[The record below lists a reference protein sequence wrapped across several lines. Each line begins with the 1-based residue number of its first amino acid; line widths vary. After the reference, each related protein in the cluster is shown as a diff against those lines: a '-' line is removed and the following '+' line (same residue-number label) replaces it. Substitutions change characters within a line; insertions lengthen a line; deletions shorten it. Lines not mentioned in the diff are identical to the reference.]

1 MARLS
6 LTLLGGFQARLEPG
20 SAIALPTRKSQALL
34 AYLTLPLGRAHPRDK
49 PAALLWGGIREES
62 ARASL
67 RQALFSIRKALGEA
81 ESVLRQDGDSLALDA
96 EAVEVDAALFER
108 AVKQG
113 TPEALARAV
122 ELYGGDL
129 LRGFVLDE
137 APFEEW
143 VLGERERL
151 RELALEALARLLAHH
166 GKSGATEAA
175 VPTALRLLPLRP
187 VQEPVHPAL
196 FVLHPEAGRRGT

>member
-1 MARLS
+1 MARLH
-6 LTLLGGFQARLEPG
+6 LTLFGGFHARLEPG

-34 AYLTLPLGRAHPRDK
+34 AYLALPLGRAHPRDK
-49 PAALLWGGIREES
+49 LAALLWGGIREES

-122 ELYGGDL
+122 E
-129 LRGFVLDE
+129 
-137 APFEEW
+137 
-143 VLGERERL
+143 
-151 RELALEALARLLAHH
+151 
-166 GKSGATEAA
+166 
-175 VPTALRLLPLRP
+175 
-187 VQEPVHPAL
+187 
-196 FVLHPEAGRRGT
+196 

>member
-1 MARLS
+1 MSATSETATVRLS
-6 LTLLGGFQARLEPG
+6 ITLLGGLQARLG
-20 SAIALPTRKSQALL
+20 DGRALALPTRKAQALL

-49 PAALLWGGIREES
+49 LAALLWGGIREES

-113 TPEALARAV
+113 TPEALARTV

-129 LRGFVLDE
+129 LSGFVLDE

-143 VLGERERL
+143 VLGERE
-151 RELALEALARLLAHH
+151 E
-166 GKSGATEAA
+166 
-175 VPTALRLLPLRP
+175 
-187 VQEPVHPAL
+187 
-196 FVLHPEAGRRGT
+196 